1 MKVVVLGC
9 GRSGAMLAIQ
19 LSSQGHQVT
28 LIERNPEALRRL
40 GRNYPCRVVIGN
52 GLEDEVLVKAGIEEA
67 DAFIAVTRGDNTNI
81 MAAQIVQKRYKVEK
95 VGVKVADP
103 LRADAYRK
111 MGLYCLN
118 ASALIAGMMRDWMV
132 DEPFK
137 TIDVYNTI
145 PSEME
150 F

>member
-1 MKVVVLGC
+1 
-9 GRSGAMLAIQ
+9 MLAIQ

>member
-40 GRNYPCRVVIGN
+40 GRSYPCRVVIGN

-81 MAAQIVQKRYKVEK
+81 MAAQIVQKRYKVAK

-137 TIDVYNTI
+137 TIDLYNTI
-145 PSEME
+145 PPEME

>member
-1 MKVVVLGC
+1 
-9 GRSGAMLAIQ
+9 MLAIQ

-40 GRNYPCRVVIGN
+40 GRSYPCRVVIGN

-81 MAAQIVQKRYKVEK
+81 MAAQIVQKRYKVAK

-137 TIDVYNTI
+137 TIHLYNTI
-145 PSEME
+145 PPEME

>member
-19 LSSQGHQVT
+19 LSAQGHQVT

-40 GRNYPCRVVIGN
+40 GRQYPCRVVIGN
-52 GLEDEVLVKAGIEEA
+52 GLEDEVLIKAGIKEA
-67 DAFIAVTRGDNTNI
+67 DAFVAVTRGDNTNI
-81 MAAQIVQKRYKVEK
+81 MAAQIVQKRYRVQKVA
-95 VGVKVADP
+95 VKVADP
-103 LRADAYRK
+103 LRADAYRR

-118 ASALIAGMMRDWMV
+118 ASALIAGMIRDWMV

-137 TIDVYNTI
+137 TIDAYNTI
-145 PSEME
+145 PAELRD
-150 F
+150 

>member
-1 MKVVVLGC
+1 
-9 GRSGAMLAIQ
+9 MLAIQ

-40 GRNYPCRVVIGN
+40 GRSYPCRVVIGN

-81 MAAQIVQKRYKVEK
+81 MAAQIVQKRYKVAK

-137 TIDVYNTI
+137 TIDLYNTI
-145 PSEME
+145 PPEME